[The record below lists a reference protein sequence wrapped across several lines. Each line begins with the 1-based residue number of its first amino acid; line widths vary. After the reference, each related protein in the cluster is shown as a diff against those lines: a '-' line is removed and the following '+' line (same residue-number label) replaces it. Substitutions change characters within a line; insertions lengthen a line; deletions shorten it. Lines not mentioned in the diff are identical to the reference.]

1 MFVFSLQFAVI
12 RIAETD
18 KVWQRENA
26 TISLT
31 ALVESYRNCYLV
43 AHAQAL
49 QLCMVELQCGAI
61 KPYGN
66 AIVRVEAL

>member
-26 TISLT
+26 TISLSR
-31 ALVESYRNCYLV
+31 ANCYLV
-43 AHAQAL
+43 EHAGYAA
-49 QLCMVELQCGAI
+49 VHVRASVWGDKAVRF
-61 KPYGN
+61 K